1 MLKIGPNGDGK
12 SAVAILDGN
21 ILDQH
26 FESSLPLV
34 DDIVFILIVS
44 LLSNHYPLVF
54 LSFFLMFQSCLFVCT
69 VGIFHFTSYN

>member
-21 ILDQH
+21 IIDQH

-34 DDIVFILIVS
+34 DDIVFIHIVS

-54 LSFFLMFQSCLFVCT
+54 LSFFLMF
-69 VGIFHFTSYN
+69 